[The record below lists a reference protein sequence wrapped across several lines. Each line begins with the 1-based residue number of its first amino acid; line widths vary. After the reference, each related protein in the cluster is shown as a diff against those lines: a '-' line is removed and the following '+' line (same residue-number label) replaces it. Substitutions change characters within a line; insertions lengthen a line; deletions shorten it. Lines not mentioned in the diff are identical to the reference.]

1 MPPHTECAGTLRDT
15 PFSNGCVFF
24 CKKDLVPLKLALK
37 FLHRD
42 QVTMMV
48 ELGLAGF
55 LFISCLLRE
64 LSLTGKGQVEYGPP
78 QLIQANI
85 R

>member
-1 MPPHTECAGTLRDT
+1 MAV
-15 PFSNGCVFF
+15 FSFVL
-24 CKKDLVPLKLALK
+24 KDLVPLKLALK

-55 LFISCLLRE
+55 LFISCLQRE
-64 LSLTGKGQVEYGPP
+64 HSITGKGQVEYAP
-78 QLIQANI
+78 LILFRLISGEENALV
-85 R
+85 